1 MVRTSP
7 EDQDTRL
14 LAEEARQGS
23 QQLPGDGHTP
33 LAPRPGRRQLG
44 GAGHLLLT
52 RAHVGRVADQQ
63 VNLRTSTICT
73 NEHVSSTIQVNYT
86 HLTSQPLL

>member
-1 MVRTSP
+1 MVRSSP

-23 QQLPGDGHTP
+23 QQLPGDGHAA

-44 GAGHLLLT
+44 AAGHLLLT
-52 RAHVGRVADQQ
+52 RAHVGRVADKQ
-63 VNLRTSTICT
+63 VNLQTSTI
-73 NEHVSSTIQVNYT
+73 
-86 HLTSQPLL
+86 

>member
-1 MVRTSP
+1 MNATPCVITTISIRTGP

-23 QQLPGDGHTP
+23 QQLPGDGHAA

-44 GAGHLLLT
+44 AAGHLLLT

-63 VNLRTSTICT
+63 VNLRPSTI
-73 NEHVSSTIQVNYT
+73 
-86 HLTSQPLL
+86 

>member
-1 MVRTSP
+1 MVRTGP

-14 LAEEARQGS
+14 LAEEAGQGS
-23 QQLPGDGHTP
+23 HQLPGDGHAA

-44 GAGHLLLT
+44 AAGHLLLT

-63 VNLRTSTICT
+63 VNLRTSTI
-73 NEHVSSTIQVNYT
+73 
-86 HLTSQPLL
+86 